1 MRSTGGF
8 TLVELLVSLGLM
20 ALVGLMLLS
29 GISSG
34 RRVWERADSRT
45 NDAESIA
52 AAQSLF
58 RNILERAYPAT
69 RFDGSA
75 PFVDFRGESDSVSF
89 IGPPLAAERSA
100 SFRRYHLALSRFDQ
114 LALDS
119 SNSMALDPNR
129 SEEHT
134 SELPSLIRI
143 SYDVFCLKKK

>member
-75 PFVDFRGESDSVSF
+75 TFVAFRGESDSVSF
-89 IGPPLAAERSA
+89 IGPPLAAAQSAIRPER
-100 SFRRYHLALSRFDQ
+100 RRVGTRG
-114 LALDS
+114 
-119 SNSMALDPNR
+119 
-129 SEEHT
+129 
-134 SELPSLIRI
+134 
-143 SYDVFCLKKK
+143 